1 MEPAQKRLFFVAP
14 SDLIQGLV
22 HDFVTLIAPYATHDA
37 RSTSPSK
44 VPVQSPRPKF
54 PSNYPVN
61 YPVNYFVNTRRL
73 AARTMLGCALPA
85 TLASIAFASDGT
97 SVPSRVRAWQNAPG
111 YWPTIIQ
118 QVESLGQASQ
128 IAAHSLDGVI
138 TGPWGYAISIRPDG
152 TLGCVGNFPCGPC
165 ANLPTNP
172 LPFVTIAAGPRAAG
186 AIDSSGAVSTF
197 GVSSASC
204 FQPQHLPPTDLGACL
219 KLSAGNNHFLALR
232 TDGAVRAWGVPDTS
246 GYNVHLV
253 PPDAAT
259 ATDIAAFGSTN
270 LVLRPNGT
278 IFGWGLSTPLT
289 GAPANLTQVTD
300 IALGGSH
307 TIVLRADGSVVCW
320 GGTNSSGQTTV
331 PANLLEVPVVS
342 VHAGEKISAAL
353 RADGSLVTWGFPG
366 NMPALPPVRSVAL
379 GTFFSSVIVEADCN
393 ENGVDDTTELAGNDC
408 NANGVHDACDIYFD
422 RLEDCDGNGIGDS
435 CSAEEAVA
443 LSSPVLSPFGYGTL
457 STWTIPAAKRALYPV
472 TLRVKAFGDL
482 GGGAE
487 LCLVRV
493 GSTLV
498 ETYTQAPDCTVV
510 DWRTITVPA
519 SVFNAA
525 IDANGAVAISATGTI
540 AVDPNGCFYGTRV
553 QFDLAYITNTPADCN
568 ANGLLDVCE
577 IAGGYAVDAN
587 KNGII
592 DLCETSDAG
601 CVGDIDRDGEVGS
614 ADLSLLLAAWSNPK
628 TAAEADLTGDGIID
642 GMDLGTLLEAWGA
655 CAP

>member
-1 MEPAQKRLFFVAP
+1 MREPQHHSIRRPDLRRVAATCAALALAP
-14 SDLIQGLV
+14 SVLAGGE
-22 HDFVTLIAPYATHDA
+22 
-37 RSTSPSK
+37 ST
-44 VPVQSPRPKF
+44 VP
-54 PSNYPVN
+54 
-61 YPVNYFVNTRRL
+61 
-73 AARTMLGCALPA
+73 G
-85 TLASIAFASDGT
+85 
-97 SVPSRVRAWQNAPG
+97 RVRAWQNTPG
-111 YWPTIIQ
+111 YPPSIIQ

-152 TLGCVGNFPCGPC
+152 TLGCWGNFPCGPC

-197 GVSSASC
+197 GLSSASC
-204 FQPQHLPPTDLGACL
+204 FQPQHLPPADLGACA
-219 KLSAGNNHFLALR
+219 KLAAGNNHFLALR

-253 PPDAAT
+253 PADAAV

-278 IFGWGLSTPLT
+278 IFGWGLATPLN

-300 IALGGSH
+300 IALGGTH
-307 TIVLRADGSVVCW
+307 TVVLRADGSVLCW

-331 PANLLEVPVVS
+331 PANLLAVPVVS

-393 ENGVDDTTELAGNDC
+393 GNGVDDTTELAGNDC
-408 NANGVHDACDIYFD
+408 NANGVHDACDIALD

-443 LSSPVLSPFGYGTL
+443 LASPVLSPFGYGVQ

-472 TLRVKAFGDL
+472 TLRVNAFGDL

-487 LCLVRV
+487 QCLVRV

-498 ETYTQAPDCTVV
+498 DTYTNAPDCTLD

-577 IAGGYAVDAN
+577 IAGGYATDAN
-587 KNGII
+587 KNGVI
-592 DLCETSDAG
+592 DSCESSDAG
-601 CVGDIDRDGEVGS
+601 CTGDIDRDGMVGS

-628 TAAEADLTGDGIID
+628 AAAEADLTGDGIVD

-655 CAP
+655 CTP

>member
-1 MEPAQKRLFFVAP
+1 MREPQHHSIRRPDLRLVA
-14 SDLIQGLV
+14 
-22 HDFVTLIAPYATHDA
+22 TTC
-37 RSTSPSK
+37 
-44 VPVQSPRPKF
+44 
-54 PSNYPVN
+54 
-61 YPVNYFVNTRRL
+61 
-73 AARTMLGCALPA
+73 AAL
-85 TLASIAFASDGT
+85 AFASTAFAGGEPP
-97 SVPSRVRAWQNAPG
+97 VPGRVRAWQNAPG

-138 TGPWGYAISIRPDG
+138 TGPWGYAIGIRPDG

-172 LPFVTIAAGPRAAG
+172 LPFIALAAGPRAAG
-186 AIDSSGAVSTF
+186 AIDSSGAVTTF
-197 GVSSASC
+197 GLSSTSC
-204 FQPQHLPPTDLGACL
+204 FQPQHLPPADLGACA
-219 KLSAGNNHFLALR
+219 KLAAGSNHFLALR

-253 PPDAAT
+253 PPDAAA

-300 IALGGSH
+300 IALGGTH
-307 TIVLRADGSVVCW
+307 TIVLRADGSVACW

-331 PANLLEVPVVS
+331 PANLLAVPVVS

-393 ENGVDDTTELAGNDC
+393 GNGVDDTTELAGNDC
-408 NANGVHDACDIYFD
+408 NANGVHDACDIALD

-435 CSAEEAVA
+435 CSAEAAVA
-443 LSSPVLSPFGYGTL
+443 LASPVLSPFGYGTL

-487 LCLVRV
+487 QCLVRV

-498 ETYTQAPDCTVV
+498 DTYTQAPDCTVV

-525 IDANGAVAISATGTI
+525 IDASGAIAISATGTI

-577 IAGGYAVDAN
+577 IAGGYATDAN
-587 KNGII
+587 KNGVI
-592 DLCETSDAG
+592 DSCESSDGG
-601 CVGDIDRDGEVGS
+601 CTGDIDRDGEVGS
-614 ADLSLLLAAWSNPK
+614 ADLSLLLSAWSNPK
-628 TAAEADLTGDGIID
+628 AADADLTGDGVID
-642 GMDLGTLLEAWGA
+642 GGDLSILLEAWGA
-655 CAP
+655 CEP